1 MLTLN
6 GTLVLGPNFT
16 LLRKVERSLPARS
29 STSTAA
35 RRLRARAYCEA
46 GKLCLQ
52 SHLLVPVS
60 SAREPL
66 GTTVLST
73 ATMTQSSI
81 GLMLALATIFGF
93 DMWAKD
99 INQAYLKSASPSR
112 EKYLSGLMSWNYI
125 SVSCHKL
132 SSLFMIY

>member
-29 STSTAA
+29 STPTAA
-35 RRLRARAYCEA
+35 RRLRARAHCES

-66 GTTVLST
+66 CTTTVLKCSPKSERHDWKKIKHDGY
-73 ATMTQSSI
+73 AV
-81 GLMLALATIFGF
+81 GV
-93 DMWAKD
+93 KD
-99 INQAYLKSASPSR
+99 GVEGGIAYPSR
-112 EKYLSGLMSWNYI
+112 FWRTVGEGSIFKRGTHVPI
-125 SVSCHKL
+125 T
-132 SSLFMIY
+132 